1 METFKLSSGNEI
13 YVNKSD
19 INCLHYSRHN
29 LYLHTCKNA
38 FSLNNPLDTF
48 LTINDKLGFF
58 KIENYII
65 NLSQIG
71 CIETKEGYY
80 LVYFKNG
87 NVISIDSGDV
97 LTKWLEMKGS
107 EK

>member
-1 METFKLSSGNEI
+1 MKNILVTGGNGLIGYELLNQLS
-13 YVNKSD
+13 
-19 INCLHYSRHN
+19 
-29 LYLHTCKNA
+29 
-38 FSLNNPLDTF
+38 
-48 LTINDKLGFF
+48 